1 MTLAISDAARNT
13 AAASGAPRAASGATL
28 RRFGGAHTVAFVAS
42 SRPPLRPWTL
52 VSAAWLVPAVFAGL
66 DQYAQSRLN
75 GGGAVSARD
84 ILFSS
89 GDWFLYAFLTPG
101 VFAISRRWPLT
112 RPHLARRV
120 WLHIG
125 LSLVFCVAWA
135 TAGRIFDFA
144 LGYALTPDQMHAAIA
159 KAGDRFWPNALRD
172 WLSWV
177 FTTFPF
183 GVAVYFC
190 MVGIE
195 HATRYFIDARD
206 REVQLAR
213 VSEQLSGAKL
223 AALQARVNPHFLFN
237 TLNTIN
243 VLVRDGDRAQATRVI
258 EQLSDVL
265 RTTLGRSHDAEV
277 SLDDEIVLVKQYL
290 AVEQARFS
298 DRLRVEFDI
307 DPALLSAAIPSFSV
321 QHLVENAIRHGI
333 ARRSDAGWIGISTR
347 RVGDDL
353 DVRVADDGTGVTS
366 TAAAA
371 QGHGLA
377 NTRERLRTLY
387 GDRAS
392 LTLAPRPDH
401 GTVATLHL
409 PFREILLEPV
419 RDADA

>member
-1 MTLAISDAARNT
+1 M
-13 AAASGAPRAASGATL
+13 
-28 RRFGGAHTVAFVAS
+28 
-42 SRPPLRPWTL
+42 L
-52 VSAAWLVPAVFAGL
+52 VSAAWLVPAVFAAL
-66 DQYAQSRLN
+66 DRYAQARLN
-75 GGGAVSARD
+75 GWGPITARD
-84 ILFSS
+84 LLWTA

-101 VFAISRRWPLT
+101 VFAISRRWPLA

-120 WLHIG
+120 WLH
-125 LSLVFCVAWA
+125 LAMALLFCVAWA
-135 TAGRIFDFA
+135 TAGKLLQFA
-144 LGYALTPDQMHAAIA
+144 LTYLLAPNELHAMLA
-159 KAGDRFWPNALRD
+159 KPSYWSTAGRD

-183 GVAVYFC
+183 GVAVYLC

-195 HATRYFIDARD
+195 HATRYFLEARD
-206 REVQLAR
+206 RELQLAR
-213 VSEQLSGAKL
+213 VSEQLTGAQL

-237 TLNTIN
+237 SLNTIN

-277 SLDDEIVLVKQYL
+277 SLEDELSLVERYL

-298 DRLRVEFDI
+298 DRLRASVDV
-307 DPALLSAAIPSFSV
+307 DQALLSAAVPSFSV

-333 ARRSDAGWIGISTR
+333 ARRSDAGEIHVTATR
-347 RVGDDL
+347 EGDT
-353 DVRVADDGTGVTS
+353 VVVSVADDGES
-366 TAAAA
+366 IDPSAAWSP
-371 QGHGLA
+371 GHGLA

-392 LTLAPRPDH
+392 LEAAPRRPH
-401 GTVATLHL
+401 GTIATMRV
-409 PFREILLEPV
+409 PYREVLLDTV